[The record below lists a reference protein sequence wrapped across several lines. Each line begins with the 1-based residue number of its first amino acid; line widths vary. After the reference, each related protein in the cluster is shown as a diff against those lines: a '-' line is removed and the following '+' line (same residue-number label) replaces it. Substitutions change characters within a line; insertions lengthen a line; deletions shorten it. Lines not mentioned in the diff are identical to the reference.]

1 MGGIFHLIII
11 FEESRETFFT
21 KVLRFKQS
29 RPNAHYSFAKSILLA
44 IRKLNK
50 ESRALKLP
58 SSVHEE
64 GVGEVSLFA
73 DAKLHGY
80 RQSLCS

>member
-1 MGGIFHLIII
+1 MIQLKTAGFHRI
-11 FEESRETFFT
+11 
-21 KVLRFKQS
+21 LRFFIAVNYV
-29 RPNAHYSFAKSILLA
+29 RT
-44 IRKLNK
+44 
-50 ESRALKLP
+50 LKLP

-80 RQSLCS
+80 RQNSYS